1 MLGSGGSSQPYARGL
16 GGYQVDYAG
25 EPEAYVAVAAGQR
38 DDTLGCT
45 FNRDS
50 TFVLDVSKTAGVIR
64 VDAAGVKTRFADI
77 PADGVN
83 GITFDTTGKFGNRL
97 IVTGPKQGKTA
108 IYTID
113 CTGKVHAVTETA
125 PTPEGGIVVAPAGF
139 TGYGG
144 ALIAPDELSG
154 KIYAIDQDGGVRL
167 VATSTLATGGDIG
180 VESGGF
186 IPAGF
191 SANSGYVYVADRSTP
206 GNPHPG
212 TDTLLR
218 LSAAD
223 LKPTGVNDGDL
234 LIATEGGD
242 LLEAVHCAATCTI
255 RQVADAPRAGGAR
268 RGPRAGRRQQGSRN
282 RRCAGC
288 QWLLAEP
295 VDPADRRG
303 RPPATH
309 RRDRRG
315 PGATAQPPLPGTR
328 RRRLAARS

>member
-1 MLGSGGSSQPYARGL
+1 M
-16 GGYQVDYAG
+16 
-25 EPEAYVAVAAGQR
+25 
-38 DDTLGCT
+38 
-45 FNRDS
+45 
-50 TFVLDVSKTAGVIR
+50 
-64 VDAAGVKTRFADI
+64 
-77 PADGVN
+77 
-83 GITFDTTGKFGNRL
+83 
-97 IVTGPKQGKTA
+97 
-108 IYTID
+108 
-113 CTGKVHAVTETA
+113 
-125 PTPEGGIVVAPAGF
+125 VAPAGF

-255 RQVADAPRAGGAR
+255 RQVADAPVPAAHGEGHVLVVANKAAATAGARAANGSSQNLLILLIGAVVLLLLIAAIAVVLVRRRNRHYLGPAAGG
-268 RGPRAGRRQQGSRN
+268 
-282 RRCAGC
+282 
-288 QWLLAEP
+288 
-295 VDPADRRG
+295 
-303 RPPATH
+303 
-309 RRDRRG
+309 
-315 PGATAQPPLPGTR
+315 
-328 RRRLAARS
+328 